1 MQLEVSRED
10 AGFLVVESKS
20 FSRYVVAV
28 LALGGLAISARA
40 RIYGIDAFRR
50 PRTSSKAGF
59 SVIYPKSSPLENS
72 IGIQVG
78 VVSLMLPFRPGPLVF
93 SRARL
98 DLSAEVAQR
107 ELYDAD
113 CGAQRNLES

>member
-20 FSRYVVAV
+20 FSRFVVGV
-28 LALGGLAISARA
+28 LALGGLAISAN
-40 RIYGIDAFRR
+40 IVGIDAFRR

-59 SVIYPKSSPLENS
+59 SVIYPKSSPLESS

-78 VVSLMLPFRPGPLVF
+78 VVSLMFPFRPGPLVF